1 MVGTG
6 TRSLS
11 MDVPTAAPAMDV
23 VHYANS
29 KAISGDT
36 EIPIYEVRVV
46 VVGVAVSRCEFES
59 TRRDSGIF
67 VQIHVT

>member
-11 MDVPTAAPAMDV
+11 MDVPTPAPAMEV
-23 VHYANS
+23 VQYSNS

-36 EIPIYEVRVV
+36 EIPIYR
-46 VVGVAVSRCEFES
+46 
-59 TRRDSGIF
+59 
-67 VQIHVT
+67 

>member
-36 EIPIYEVRVV
+36 EIPIYR
-46 VVGVAVSRCEFES
+46 
-59 TRRDSGIF
+59 
-67 VQIHVT
+67 